1 MNNKCFIALIF
12 DLLVF
17 SAIGF
22 AQSAANRSAADTIG
36 TRIFHAVE
44 QNDLDSFVA
53 DGDNQFKAAIT
64 KQMFEG
70 VNAMVAPRMK
80 KGYEVI
86 PLGTLNQ
93 QGCQVYLRKL
103 VFKDGG
109 DDILARLAVRDG
121 KVAGFWFQ

>member
-1 MNNKCFIALIF
+1 MKKAYFTAMILALS
-12 DLLVF
+12 LF
-17 SAIGF
+17 STTGF
-22 AQSAANRSAADTIG
+22 ANIVKDSSEADNILNK
-36 TRIFHAVE
+36 ILVAVE
-44 QNDLDSFVA
+44 NNDLNNFVA

-70 VNAMVAPRMK
+70 LNAIIAPRMK
-80 KGYEVI
+80 NGYKVV

-93 QGCQVYLRKL
+93 QGCNIYLMKL

-109 DDILARLAVRDG
+109 DDILARLGLQDG